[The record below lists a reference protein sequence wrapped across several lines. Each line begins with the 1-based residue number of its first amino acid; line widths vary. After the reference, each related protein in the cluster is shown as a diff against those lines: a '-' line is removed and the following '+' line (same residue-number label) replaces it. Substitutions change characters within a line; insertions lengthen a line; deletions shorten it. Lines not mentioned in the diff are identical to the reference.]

1 VKQPRSTQV
10 YVPRVKDENQQ
21 IVERMLEL
29 VRVYPRYGYRRICA
43 KLRQEE
49 WQVSEKRVHRLW
61 KREGLKVPRK
71 PRKRRRLGLSANSI
85 VCYRAEHKDHVWTW
99 DFVHDRTEE
108 GRTLKWLTLVDEFT
122 RECLALK
129 VERKL
134 KSEDVIEVLEELIAT
149 RGLPRFIRSDN
160 GSEFIAKALKDWLA
174 EAHVGT
180 LYIAPASPWENG
192 YAESFNGKLRDE
204 LLECELFYSLDEA
217 KFLGQEWKD
226 EYNNERPHSS
236 LDYLTPA
243 EFAQCLVDSA
253 SGAPPLQPI
262 LPGQMCNPTNTRS
275 GPEM

>member
-1 VKQPRSTQV
+1 M

-29 VRVYPRYGYRRICA
+29 VRQYPRYGYRRICA

-160 GSEFIAKALKDWLA
+160 GSEFIAKALKNWLA

-180 LYIAPASPWENG
+180 LYIAPGSPWENG

-253 SGAPPLQPI
+253 SGASPLQPI

-275 GPEM
+275 GSEM